1 VNLTVIRDGKLETV
15 NVVLAERPLRLDTEP
30 LWLGIDGID
39 MNAEIASELM
49 VNQSTGI
56 LVVGII
62 SDGPADKAGLEGG
75 YRITDVNGTQIELG
89 GDIII
94 SADKHPIEN
103 LRDMSTYISNTKVE
117 GDTISLGIL
126 RDGKPQ
132 EIEVIVEKRPMDQR

>member
-1 VNLTVIRDGKLETV
+1 MLFRSLC
-15 NVVLAERPLRLDTEP
+15 
-30 LWLGIDGID
+30 
-39 MNAEIASELM
+39 
-49 VNQSTGI
+49 I

-75 YRITDVNGTQIELG
+75 YRITDISGTQIELG

-94 SADKHPIEN
+94 TADKQPIEN
-103 LRDMSTYISNTKVE
+103 LRDMSTYISNNKIE

-132 EIEVIVEKRPMDQR
+132 EIDVTLEARPMNER